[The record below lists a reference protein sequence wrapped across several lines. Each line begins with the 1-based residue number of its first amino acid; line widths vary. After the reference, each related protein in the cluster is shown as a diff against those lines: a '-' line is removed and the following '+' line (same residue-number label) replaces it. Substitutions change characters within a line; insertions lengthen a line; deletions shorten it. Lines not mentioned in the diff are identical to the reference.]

1 MTTKIN
7 LLAFAASIMI
17 CGLIFSCSKDDVDP
31 EIQVESIVLDPTE
44 LTITVDETKKIN
56 FNVLP
61 ENATSKTVAWSS
73 ENTGIATVNNDGE
86 VTGIAAGETSITA
99 TAEGKT
105 ATCHIMVVEK
115 HIAVESVTL
124 NEQEVSTTENFKLVA
139 SIQPANATNKTINW
153 ISSDEE
159 VATVDQDGNV
169 TVLTAGETTIT
180 VTTEDGNKQATCK
193 VIVEPTNVAGVT
205 IDVGELSL
213 ILHESETIQ
222 ATVQPENASNKNVIW
237 SSDNEDIATVDNTGK
252 VTAKAVGE
260 ANITVTTEDGNKQAT
275 CKVSVF
281 SAIFRDD
288 FNRDDTGQQG
298 PGTPNGIGTNWTI
311 INGLHEIKGHHLESR
326 GEEGATQAVIF
337 YTGENAITKN
347 VNGNFSVSS
356 DFNHGAW
363 AGLIFNA
370 KVNGDTYSY
379 YLFRVHAANKQVQF
393 LATENNGAGWA
404 VLQTTA
410 VQAADFPAYQTYR
423 ITIQSVE
430 VGKFTATIT
439 DSSGTKI
446 GEYTLTDDKNKNYQN
461 GFAGYWSQLDPKF
474 YNFSLEVR

>member
-1 MTTKIN
+1 M
-7 LLAFAASIMI
+7 
-17 CGLIFSCSKDDVDP
+17 
-31 EIQVESIVLDPTE
+31 
-44 LTITVDETKKIN
+44 
-56 FNVLP
+56 
-61 ENATSKTVAWSS
+61 
-73 ENTGIATVNNDGE
+73 
-86 VTGIAAGETSITA
+86 
-99 TAEGKT
+99 
-105 ATCHIMVVEK
+105 
-115 HIAVESVTL
+115 
-124 NEQEVSTTENFKLVA
+124 
-139 SIQPANATNKTINW
+139 
-153 ISSDEE
+153 
-159 VATVDQDGNV
+159 
-169 TVLTAGETTIT
+169 
-180 VTTEDGNKQATCK
+180 
-193 VIVEPTNVAGVT
+193 
-205 IDVGELSL
+205 GELSL

-237 SSDNEDIATVDNTGK
+237 SSDNEDIAVVDNTGR

-326 GEEGATQAVIF
+326 VEEGATQAVIF

-393 LATENNGAGWA
+393 LATENSGAGWA

-474 YNFSLEVR
+474 YKFSLEVR